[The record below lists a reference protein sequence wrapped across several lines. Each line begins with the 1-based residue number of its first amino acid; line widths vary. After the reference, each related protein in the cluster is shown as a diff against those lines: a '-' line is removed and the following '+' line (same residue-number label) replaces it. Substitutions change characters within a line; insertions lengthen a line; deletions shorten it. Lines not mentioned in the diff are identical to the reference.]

1 MAAGHNW
8 SEFSTTVKVVDE
20 ACTALQLRASPQHP
34 KFGATVWIDDVS
46 VVPIP
51 SSSIVNGN
59 GWHAAYFDDGLEAAA
74 HALKADDTFA
84 VSRPSNMVTDAADVY
99 VLH

>member
-1 MAAGHNW
+1 LLQVLPPPSGGCPYNGSVVAEVAAGQNW

-51 SSSIVNGN
+51 SSNVNGN
-59 GWHAAYFDDGLEAAA
+59 GWHAAYFHDGLEAAA
-74 HALKADDTFA
+74 HALKADDT
-84 VSRPSNMVTDAADVY
+84 
-99 VLH
+99 

>member
-1 MAAGHNW
+1 M
-8 SEFSTTVKVVDE
+8 
-20 ACTALQLRASPQHP
+20 
-34 KFGATVWIDDVS
+34 WIDDVS

-51 SSSIVNGN
+51 SSGNVNGN

-84 VSRPSNMVTDAADVY
+84 VSRPSIVGASVARTLSSIVVSTDAAGVS